1 MAAGLSVC
9 TGSVSVGCSILPS
22 DMKLYVAITLWP
34 LKESFMHFSFRLVSV
49 VVLMNVIQIQLKT
62 EQKIHQQLW

>member
-1 MAAGLSVC
+1 MAAGVSVC

-34 LKESFMHFSFRLVSV
+34 LKEALLLCILVSDWS
-49 VVLMNVIQIQLKT
+49 LL
-62 EQKIHQQLW
+62 LF